1 MSLLRK
7 SVFGSALFIAS
18 ATGALAADAPGG
30 RTFPS
35 QEPAAPATFSPRH
48 SEPFAGW
55 YLRGDVGYRLQEISS
70 ASAAAGFA
78 SPTDNDLHSTVAAG
92 FGGGYKSGW
101 FRSDLTVDFTP
112 PANYSGQIVTSGD
125 VTARVTATTLLLNGY
140 LDLGSW
146 YHITPYVGAGAGIV
160 NLNISDYQSTAA
172 PPFGTVRAHGQ
183 TNFAWAGMAGVAYA
197 LSQNVLVDVGYRY
210 LSLGDATTSN
220 DVFGNMR
227 LRKITAQEVRVG
239 LRWNFED
246 QPMGR

>member
-35 QEPAAPATFSPRH
+35 PEPAAPTFSPRN

-55 YLRGDVGYRLQEISS
+55 YLRGDVGYRLQEISN
-70 ASAAAGFA
+70 ASAASGFA
-78 SPTDNDLHSTVAAG
+78 SPTNNDLHSTVAAG
-92 FGGGYKSGW
+92 FGAGYKNGW
-101 FRSDLTVDFTP
+101 FRTDLTVDFTP
-112 PANYSGQIVTSGD
+112 PANYTGQVAAPGD
-125 VTARVTATTLLLNGY
+125 VIAKVTATTLLLNGY

-146 YHITPYVGAGAGIV
+146 YRMTPYVGAGVGMA
-160 NLNISDYQSTAA
+160 NMNISDYQSTVL
-172 PPFGTVRAHGQ
+172 PPFGTVKSHGQ
-183 TNFAWAGMAGVAYA
+183 TNFAWAGMAGVSYA

-239 LRWNFED
+239 LRWNFDD
-246 QPMGR
+246 QPIGR